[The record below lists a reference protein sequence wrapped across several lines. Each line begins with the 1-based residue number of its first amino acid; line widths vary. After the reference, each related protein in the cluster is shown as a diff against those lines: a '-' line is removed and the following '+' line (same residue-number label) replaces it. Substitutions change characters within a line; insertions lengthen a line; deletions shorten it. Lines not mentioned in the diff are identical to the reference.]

1 MASTAIPVRTTSK
14 FPAIWCRPMRSAVRL
29 NSAGRFAIGMDWQL
43 DCGDTFAARHE
54 HDPSERLLSAFPSK
68 DTSGNDTLGMPYAC
82 AYWFRIL
89 DSLGTCTRCCPELF
103 VWKMLCT
110 LHNWRHRSEIRRQ
123 CRRTPGTNDAVIPL
137 CSNHFDRCC
146 PPGISHRPMVWSN
159 CSIDVRAM
167 QAMLSYL
174 TTNSWNPNPANVGI
188 ANWKLVNRLQR
199 KLYFSELTAIVGVL
213 LYRNAC
219 ELLLNVP
226 LDGAG
231 LQHEVVSISCFI
243 CAWFCVSAI
252 IDTCNSERK

>member
-43 DCGDTFAARHE
+43 DCGDTFAVRHE

-123 CRRTPGTNDAVIPL
+123 CRRTPGTNDVVIPL

-188 ANWKLVNRLQR
+188 AKEI
-199 KLYFSELTAIVGVL
+199 SESIAKETVFQWTYCNCRCIVVQKCLRIIAERSTGRGRATTWGRIDFL
-213 LYRNAC
+213 LYMCMILCLSHHRY
-219 ELLLNVP
+219 L
-226 LDGAG
+226 
-231 LQHEVVSISCFI
+231 
-243 CAWFCVSAI
+243 
-252 IDTCNSERK
+252 